1 MTFPETAFL
10 PPRIIMSGMILL
22 ALAGCSRNSGEAVV
36 LEKEHIAAAEIVS
49 PTPTPESAANDENET
64 ARDLKPGEI
73 VLDGYLMDKDLRGTS
88 KDPRALTNEQWL
100 VRVDLISGG
109 RKIVVHADRRQYE
122 KVKPG
127 DHVQISYR
135 TGKYTGTIWSAEI
148 K

>member
-1 MTFPETAFL
+1 MTFRETAFL
-10 PPRIIMSGMILL
+10 PARIIMSGMILL

-49 PTPTPESAANDENET
+49 PTPTPASAANDETET

-73 VLDGYLMDKDLRGTS
+73 VLDGYLMDKDVRGTS

-100 VRVDLISGG
+100 VRVELISGG
-109 RKIVVHADRRQYE
+109 RKIDVHADRRQYE

-127 DHVQISYR
+127 DHVQITYR
-135 TGKYTGTIWSAEI
+135 AGKYTGTIWSAEI

>member
-10 PPRIIMSGMILL
+10 PARIIMSGMILL

-36 LEKEHIAAAEIVS
+36 LEKEHIAAGEIVS
-49 PTPTPESAANDENET
+49 PTPTPASAANDETET

>member
-10 PPRIIMSGMILL
+10 PARIIMSGMILL

-36 LEKEHIAAAEIVS
+36 LEKEHIAAGEIVS
-49 PTPTPESAANDENET
+49 PTPTPASAANDETET

-148 K
+148 R